1 MARKIVVDPGKLVT
15 ASQKME
21 AQSKEYERLYK
32 QLYNEVDSMGSAWQG
47 VDNQAYVTQIKGFM
61 DDFQKMVKLM
71 DQYSEF
77 LTQAAKVYKDTQSE
91 VISSAKKLT
100 N

>member
-47 VDNQAYVTQIKGFM
+47 ADNQAYVTQIKGFM